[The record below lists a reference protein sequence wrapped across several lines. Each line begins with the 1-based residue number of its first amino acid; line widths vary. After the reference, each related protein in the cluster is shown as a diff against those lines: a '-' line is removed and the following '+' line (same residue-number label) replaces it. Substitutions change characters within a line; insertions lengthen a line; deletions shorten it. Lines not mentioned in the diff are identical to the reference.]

1 LLIDGDRRFSKS
13 DPIED
18 ATTLACSTAV
28 VKSCVLS
35 TGDDFV
41 KNPAMLAKRPDG
53 QLGNEGTYVAAGRAE
68 TLLGRTGVITSAPS
82 GSSSEPGGRHF
93 AREADPVRNAL
104 SPEVS
109 VASRP

>member
-1 LLIDGDRRFSKS
+1 MLIDGDRRFAKI

-28 VKSCVLS
+28 VKSWVLS

-53 QLGNEGTYVAAGRAE
+53 KLGNEGTYVAAGRAKA
-68 TLLGRTGVITSAPS
+68 LLWRTGVVTSAPS
-82 GSSSEPGGRHF
+82 GSSSEPGGWHF
-93 AREADPVRNAL
+93 AREADPVRNVL
-104 SPEVS
+104 SPEGS